1 MAETTDRRRRSDYR
15 HFERLRVRW
24 SEIDQQQIVF
34 NGHYLTYFDV
44 AIAGYWR
51 SLHLPYADSMAMLD
65 GDMVLRKATVDYL
78 ASARYDDVLDVGM
91 RAGRIGNS
99 SLLFEGTVFRGEE
112 PLVDGELVYVFVAPH
127 VFTPRPVPAPFREA
141 LRAFEAGEPMLE
153 VRLGSWSEMQAD
165 AGPLRTRVFVE
176 EQGVP
181 AEIELDAADA
191 DAVHAVARN
200 RLGAAAGHRP
210 PAGRRRSA
218 GAASQG
224 RPHGRRPGRPAWRCW
239 PPRPGRADGRRPRPR
254 RSRDRAACPGGGGD
268 FLSPRGLQP
277 HRRAVRGSGHR
288 PRDDAQGA
296 LIRASLRP
304 RAGATGAPLGTAGH
318 DSGRGAVHGAAFPRR
333 SRP

>member
-181 AEIELDAADA
+181 AEIELDSADA

-200 RLGAAAGHRP
+200 RLGAALAT
-210 PAGRRRSA
+210 GRLLVDGDPQERRAKVGRMAVDRVARHGGVGRLVLDALTDAARARGDREIVLHAQA
-218 GAASQG
+218 GAET
-224 RPHGRRPGRPAWRCW
+224 
-239 PPRPGRADGRRPRPR
+239 
-254 RSRDRAACPGGGGD
+254 
-268 FLSPRGLQP
+268 FY
-277 HRRAVRGSGHR
+277 RRAGFSRIGEPFVEAGIAHVTMRK
-288 PRDDAQGA
+288 A
-296 LIRASLRP
+296 L
-304 RAGATGAPLGTAGH
+304 
-318 DSGRGAVHGAAFPRR
+318 
-333 SRP
+333 